1 MPLPTREEGA
11 SGTETDNVRK
21 GMRDVGL
28 HGRWRD
34 LVGLSAL
41 TLVALLVVGAA
52 HGGPLLSSAALVGFP
67 VAVTLCAIGFALL
80 RRRYR
85 DEHPTGDDSP

>member
-1 MPLPTREEGA
+1 
-11 SGTETDNVRK
+11 
-21 GMRDVGL
+21 MRDLGL

-34 LVGLSAL
+34 FIGVSAL
-41 TLVALLVVGAA
+41 TLIVLTVVGATR
-52 HGGPLLSSAALVGFP
+52 GGPLLSSTALVSYP

-85 DEHPTGDDSP
+85 DGTQSTTDVRE